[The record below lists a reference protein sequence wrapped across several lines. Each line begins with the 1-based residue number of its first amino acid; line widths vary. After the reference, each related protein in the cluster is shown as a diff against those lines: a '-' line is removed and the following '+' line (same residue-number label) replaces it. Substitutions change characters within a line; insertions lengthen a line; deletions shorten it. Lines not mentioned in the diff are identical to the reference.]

1 MKKIV
6 ITGGPC
12 GGKTTAIEFIKKELT
27 DKGYQVLCIPETASE
42 LILGGVTPWGMK
54 SLDYQLCQMKLQLYK
69 EEIFEEAAKK
79 IGNTDKTIII
89 CDRGM
94 MDNKAYMTDEDF
106 AEAFRILGI
115 TVPEIMERYDSIIH
129 LETAAK
135 GDGYTLSNNNART
148 EDKEQAIRLD
158 DILMEVWREH
168 SSFNIIKPAKDFN
181 EKIKSLSDLIST
193 LNIYT

>member
-6 ITGGPC
+6 VTGGPC

-54 SLDYQLCQMKLQLYK
+54 SLDYQLCQMKLQLFK

-79 IGNTDKTIII
+79 IGNTDKTVII

-94 MDNKAYMTDEDF
+94 MDNKAYMTDDDF
-106 AEAFRILGI
+106 DKAFQILGI
-115 TVPEIMERYDSIIH
+115 TALEMMNRYDSIIH
-129 LETAAK
+129 METAAK
-135 GDGYTLSNNNART
+135 GEGYTLSNNNART

-158 DILMEVWREH
+158 DMLINVWKKH
-168 SSFNIIKPAKDFN
+168 SSFNVIKTTKDFN
-181 EKIKSLSDLIST
+181 EKIEALSALISRLT
-193 LNIYT
+193 LE